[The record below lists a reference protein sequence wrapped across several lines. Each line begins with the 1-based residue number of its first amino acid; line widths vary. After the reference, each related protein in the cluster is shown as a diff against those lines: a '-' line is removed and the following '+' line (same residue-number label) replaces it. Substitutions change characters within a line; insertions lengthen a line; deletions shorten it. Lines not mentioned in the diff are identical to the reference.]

1 MAIDVG
7 SKEIN
12 FTFTVDQVNSILNV
26 LGQAPYVQTVNLIS
40 LIQAQ
45 GVDQFAK
52 IQAEVEAEEAA
63 AAASAEP
70 VEETPADE

>member
-1 MAIDVG
+1 MAIEIG
-7 SKEIN
+7 SKELT

-26 LGQAPYVQTVNLIS
+26 LGQAPFIQAANLIN

-45 GVDQFAK
+45 GTDQFAK

-63 AAASAEP
+63 EA
-70 VEETPADE
+70 PANE

>member
-26 LGQAPYVQTVNLIS
+26 LGQAPYVQTANLVS

-45 GVDQFAK
+45 GADQFAK

-63 AAASAEP
+63 NADP

>member
-1 MAIDVG
+1 MAVEIG
-7 SKEIN
+7 NKELN

-26 LGQAPYVQTVNLIS
+26 LGQAPFVNSANLVNLIQS
-40 LIQAQ
+40 Q
-45 GVDQFAK
+45 GTDQFAK

-63 AAASAEP
+63 AAAAKP